1 MESGSL
7 SSPEFA
13 EFSKTVVP
21 FLHVTTRIK
30 GREGD
35 DLLKVYGGTGFPTLK
50 FLDAKG
56 EAVAEPAGRS
66 VAAFQTTAGALNEV
80 ASLKKRI
87 KAGEKGL
94 KPELLAAEMDLGGV
108 KLAEAQERLAT
119 FKKVKPAIKAK
130 ISAMIVDME
139 IMEVMATMTRDN
151 QEEVTEKLV
160 KMAKDGKIA
169 TGKAIGRFWSSVYGW
184 ADKNGDIKLA
194 EQAYKY
200 LYQQYGSDKGNAE
213 YFEKMKTRIAELK
226 KPNPDA

>member
-66 VAAFQTTAGALNEV
+66 VAAFHTTAGALNEV

-108 KLAEAQERLAT
+108 KLAEARERLAT

-130 ISAMIVDME
+130 ISAMIFLLVITRHGGHDFRDLH
-139 IMEVMATMTRDN
+139 VVSPSLSSHATPRLTRHRH
-151 QEEVTEKLV
+151 V
-160 KMAKDGKIA
+160 
-169 TGKAIGRFWSSVYGW
+169 
-184 ADKNGDIKLA
+184 
-194 EQAYKY
+194 
-200 LYQQYGSDKGNAE
+200 E
-213 YFEKMKTRIAELK
+213 YRQREDVRGYFFL
-226 KPNPDA
+226 